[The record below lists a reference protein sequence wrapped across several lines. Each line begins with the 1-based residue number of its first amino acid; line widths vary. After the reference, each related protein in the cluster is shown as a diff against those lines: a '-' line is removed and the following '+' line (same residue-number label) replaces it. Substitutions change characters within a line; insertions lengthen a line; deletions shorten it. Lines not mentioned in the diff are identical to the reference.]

1 MPLTL
6 GSGDLTRAAADTVGE
21 LVAVGAGCSSCSGG
35 SSQSGEGAAGAGCYT
50 DKPGAD
56 SLGGKSLGDNSGE

>member
-1 MPLTL
+1 M
-6 GSGDLTRAAADTVGE
+6 R
-21 LVAVGAGCSSCSGG
+21 AGCSSCSGG
-35 SSQSGEGAAGAGCYT
+35 SSQSGEGAAEAGCYT